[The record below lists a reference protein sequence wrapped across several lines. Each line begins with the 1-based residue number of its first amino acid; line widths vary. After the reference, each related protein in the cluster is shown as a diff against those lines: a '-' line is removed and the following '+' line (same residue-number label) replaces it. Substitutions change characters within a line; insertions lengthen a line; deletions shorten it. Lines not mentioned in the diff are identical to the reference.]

1 MEKKVAFIF
10 PGQGAQY
17 VGMGIDFFNQFDV
30 ARETFE
36 EADELLNYSLST
48 LIFEGPKEE
57 LMLTKYSQVAIYVVS
72 IAIWRTLSHLFPD
85 ITPHTCAGLSLGEYT
100 ALTASGRITFED
112 GIHLVQA
119 RGQYMHEASLS
130 HPGTMA
136 VVLGMEPKAIETV
149 LHEMEMQGEVWIA
162 NLNCPDQVVISGTHK
177 GIEMVSGALKSKG
190 AKRVL
195 PLDVSGAFH
204 SGLMDEA
211 KEKLKDKLAS
221 IPITSSPVH
230 LIMNVSGELVSDEQ
244 IIRNLLIDQVV
255 SPVYWEKS
263 IRYMMEEKID
273 LILEIGCGKTLTGM
287 NRKIGVTSR
296 IANLDKVEDL
306 EGIAEILDLMEMPI
320 SN

>member
-1 MEKKVAFIF
+1 MKKKVAFIF

-17 VGMGIDFFNQFDV
+17 VGMGRDFFNQFTV

-36 EADELLNYSLST
+36 EADELLDYSLST

-57 LMLTKYSQVAIYVVS
+57 LTLTKNSQVAIYVVS
-72 IAIWRTLSHLFPD
+72 IAIWRTLAHLFPD
-85 ITPHTCAGLSLGEYT
+85 ITPHISAGLSLGEYT
-100 ALTASGRITFED
+100 ALTASGRISFQD
-112 GIHLVQA
+112 GIRLVQA

-130 HPGTMA
+130 QKGTMA
-136 VVLGMEPKAIETV
+136 VVLGMEPKGIESV
-149 LHEMEMQGEVWIA
+149 LQEMELQGEVWIA

-177 GIEMVSGALKSKG
+177 GIEVASVALKNKG

-204 SGLMDEA
+204 SGLMEEA

-221 IPITSSPVH
+221 IPISPSQVG
-230 LIMNVSGELVSDEQ
+230 LIMNVSGEFVSDEQ

-263 IRYMMEEKID
+263 IRLMMEEKID

-287 NRKIGVTSR
+287 NRKIGVTAQ

-306 EGIAEILDLMEMPI
+306 EGIAAILDLMEIPI